1 MSPPERAGLPG
12 KEALSATLYFRN
24 CTRNVNNNVLGWGG
38 VSCFLSFFM
47 LFVYL
52 ELGHF
57 LCFDYFSF
65 TIFSVWGKSRP
76 WFLFLLVALF
86 TALEKI

>member
-12 KEALSATLYFRN
+12 KEALSETLYYRK
-24 CTRNVNNNVLGWGG
+24 CTRNVNNNVFGG
-38 VSCFLSFFM
+38 EGTLFYFTFKKI

-57 LCFDYFSF
+57 SCCDSL
-65 TIFSVWGKSRP
+65 
-76 WFLFLLVALF
+76 
-86 TALEKI
+86 